1 MTAPTRSTVT
11 IFAALAIAP
20 GGTKAAPA
28 TNGAGAWIDVRGLNG
43 GEIAWSVK
51 NGSIAPG
58 VQGQFTLQVADA
70 VDGSGVAANAT
81 DLWTGGGDI
90 VASSESTGLVQ
101 LPPTASYVRAL
112 NYGNTTNSVT
122 FRHLLFAKA

>member
-20 GGTKAAPA
+20 GGTKTVPA
-28 TNGAGAWIDVRGLNG
+28 TNGAGGWVDVRGLNG
-43 GEIAWSVK
+43 GQLAWSVK
-51 NGSIAPG
+51 NGSSAPG
-58 VQGQFTLQVADA
+58 VQGQFTLQVAD
-70 VDGSGVAANAT
+70 DSTGTNAT
-81 DLWTGGGDI
+81 DLWTGGGDT
-90 VASSESTGLVQ
+90 VASSETTGLLD
-101 LPPTASYVRAL
+101 LPATASFVRAL

>member
-11 IFAALAIAP
+11 IFAALAVAP
-20 GGTKAAPA
+20 GGTKSTPVAG
-28 TNGAGAWIDVRGLNG
+28 GAGSWVDVRGLNG
-43 GEIAWSVK
+43 GELVWSVK
-51 NGSIAPG
+51 NGSNAPG
-58 VQGQFTLQVADA
+58 VQGQFTLQIADDS
-70 VDGSGVAANAT
+70 VGTNAT

-90 VASSESTGLVQ
+90 VVGSEVTGTIPLPSS
-101 LPPTASYVRAL
+101 ASYVRAI

>member
-11 IFAALAIAP
+11 IFASATVAP
-20 GGTKAAPA
+20 GGTKTAPGS
-28 TNGAGAWIDVRGLNG
+28 GAGAWVDVRGLNG

-51 NGSIAPG
+51 NGSSAPG
-58 VQGQFTLQVADA
+58 VQGQFTLQIADA

-81 DLWTGGGDI
+81 DLWTGGGDT
-90 VASSESTGLVQ
+90 VASSESTGVVQ
-101 LPPTASYVRAL
+101 LPATASYVRAL